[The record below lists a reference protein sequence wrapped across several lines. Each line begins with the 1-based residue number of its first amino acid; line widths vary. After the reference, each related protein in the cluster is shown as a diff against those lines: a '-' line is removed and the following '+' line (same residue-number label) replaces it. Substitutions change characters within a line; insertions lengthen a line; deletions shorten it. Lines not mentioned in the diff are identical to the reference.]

1 MYRHSPRQIRQLD
14 FISQFTTD
22 IHHIGGHGNPVA
34 DALSRLEANA
44 VGVCQAAPILDFQ
57 ALAK

>member
-1 MYRHSPRQIRQLD
+1 MPTGPD

-34 DALSRLEANA
+34 DALPRLEANA
-44 VGVCQAAPILDFQ
+44 VQVCQPSPTVDFQ
-57 ALAK
+57 AMEKEQPS